1 MDVKLVVTGLVA
13 AIAVIPVAIML
24 GEKQDNTK
32 VQEEQTSQGVAADLV
47 QTEDSLPQESTEQE
61 LGGAAPEEQPSNS
74 MGQESSVKAVTLI
87 DSFKLIAPNDSSI
100 CATLNPWENGVREV
114 ADGDSLS
121 SNDCFAIRVSV
132 LEDIELY
139 LFSHSEDGTLIRLFP
154 NSCNALGPV
163 NARINSGEEIQLPQD
178 QGGNHLVIGLD
189 EQVGKEWFYSLGVS
203 DNSSKQA
210 ILDLITDVP
219 DVCQETTSYK
229 MPVSEFQDNL
239 NQLQSQYSSNL
250 HWLAHSFY
258 HTHTN

>member
-1 MDVKLVVTGLVA
+1 MDVKRVVTGVVA

-24 GEKQDNTK
+24 GEKIDTAESVEAPNNQVVSD
-32 VQEEQTSQGVAADLV
+32 DPV
-47 QTEDSLPQESTEQE
+47 QTADSSHQENNEQ
-61 LGGAAPEEQPSNS
+61 LQNSAASEEPSDNS
-74 MGQESSVKAVTLI
+74 MEHAQSATTVTLI

-114 ADGDSLS
+114 SEGDSLS

-139 LFSHSEDGTLIRLFP
+139 LLSHSEDGTLIRLFP
-154 NSCNALGPV
+154 NSCDALGPV

-189 EQVGKEWFYSLGVS
+189 EQVGQEWFYSLGVS
-203 DNSSKQA
+203 DASSKQA
-210 ILDLITDVP
+210 IQDLIADVP
-219 DVCQETTSYK
+219 DVCQETESYK
-229 MPVSEFQDNL
+229 MPVSDFQDSL
-239 NQLQSQYSSNL
+239 NQLQAQYSSNL

-258 HTHTN
+258 HN

>member
-1 MDVKLVVTGLVA
+1 MDVKLAVTGLVA

-24 GEKQDNTK
+24 GEKVDTTE
-32 VQEEQTSQGVAADLV
+32 VQETPNSQLVAANPID
-47 QTEDSLPQESTEQE
+47 TEDSLQQESNEQE
-61 LGGAAPEEQPSNS
+61 QSNVAPEEQSDSNV
-74 MGQESSVKAVTLI
+74 GQEPSEKAVTLI

-114 ADGDSLS
+114 SDGDSLS
-121 SNDCFAIRVSV
+121 SSDCFAIRVSV
-132 LEDIELY
+132 LENIELY

-189 EQVGKEWFYSLGVS
+189 EQVGKEWFYSLGTS
-203 DNSSKQA
+203 DTSSNQA
-210 ILDLITDVP
+210 VLDIIANVP
-219 DVCQETTSYK
+219 DVCQEASYK
-229 MPVSEFQDNL
+229 IPVSEFQDSL

-258 HTHTN
+258 HN